1 MASTETAP
9 ATRDIQVIGL
19 IGIAHATSHFFQLVV
34 PSLFPL
40 LRGTFGVGF
49 TELGA
54 VMTTVLIASGLA
66 QTPCGFLVDR
76 LGARRLLLAGMALLA
91 VSSILFGLVP
101 VFWLMFPV
109 AILAG
114 LGNSVYHPA
123 DYAILTANIS
133 PPRLGRAYSVHNLG
147 GNLGWA
153 AAPVFVLPIAAAT
166 NWRVALVAAGCLG
179 LLVFG
184 WLFVA
189 RRKLTDPVAKTTA
202 HPQGRHTLALIAS
215 RPVMLCF
222 VYFTMLSITTVATN
236 SFLPVTLDELHGVA
250 IATGAAAL
258 TAFLIGGAAGML
270 AGGFLADWSRRHDA
284 IVASGLL
291 ATALLFL
298 LLSLLPLFGA
308 LLIGI
313 AAAAG
318 ALLGITMPSRD
329 MLVRRSAP
337 EGAIGRVFG
346 FVYSGLDTGA
356 AIAPVVVG
364 YLLDH
369 GRPATVLWFSAL
381 ALIAGVLSVT
391 LLPRRPAGALK
402 ASLTATPHPGETGDR
417 P

>member
-1 MASTETAP
+1 MTASAKAVP
-9 ATRDIQVIGL
+9 ARRDLQIIGL
-19 IGIAHATSHFFQLVV
+19 IGVAHASSHFFQLVV

-40 LRGTFGVGF
+40 LRGAFGVSF

-54 VMTTVLIASGLA
+54 VMTTFFVASGLA
-66 QTPCGFLVDR
+66 QAPCGFLVDR
-76 LGARRLLLAGMALLA
+76 LGARRLLLTGMTLLA

-109 AILAG
+109 AVLAG
-114 LGNSVYHPA
+114 LGNSVYHPT
-123 DYAILTANIS
+123 DYAILTANVS

-166 NWRVALVAAGCLG
+166 NWRVALIAAGLVG
-179 LLVFG
+179 LLVVG
-184 WLFVA
+184 CLFVV
-189 RRKLTDPVAKTTA
+189 RRNLKDPETKTTA
-202 HPQGRHTLALIAS
+202 QPQGLHTFAPIVS

-222 VYFTMLSITTVATN
+222 FYFTMLAITTVATN
-236 SFLPVTLDELHGVA
+236 SFLPITLDELHGIP

-258 TAFLIGGAAGML
+258 TAFLVGGAAGML

-284 IVASGLL
+284 IVTSGLL

-298 LLSLLPLFGA
+298 LLSLVPFFGA
-308 LLIGI
+308 LLIAI
-313 AAAAG
+313 ATGAG
-318 ALLGITMPSRD
+318 VLLGVTMPSRD
-329 MLVRRSAP
+329 MLVRHAAP

-356 AIAPVVVG
+356 AIAPGAVG

-369 GRPATVLWFSAL
+369 GQPAAVLWFAAL
-381 ALIAGVLSVT
+381 ALTAGVLSVT
-391 LLPRRPAGALK
+391 LLPRRR
-402 ASLTATPHPGETGDR
+402 STATG
-417 P
+417 